1 MLGFGLLFLVRALP
15 SPAASPR
22 GVLHVV
28 EPGQTLFRIGLA
40 YGVPVR
46 TLIEANRLASP
57 NAIAAGQRLLV
68 PGASR
73 RIRVEPFRPLSP
85 EARGRLE
92 ASLSEEGRTMEGIG
106 RRPPPVA
113 GRVDAEFGW
122 PITGPI
128 TSPFGPRRG
137 RLHAGIDIASPFYQ
151 EVKAAA
157 DGEVIYAA
165 ESRGLGKAVVIRHA
179 RDYETVYAHLS
190 ILIAREGESV
200 RQGQGIGG
208 VGATGNATGP
218 HLHFETRRRDLPL
231 DPRGLLPM
239 TIEELLQEVG
249 RGQR

>member
-1 MLGFGLLFLVRALP
+1 MLALP
-15 SPAASPR
+15 SLAASPR
-22 GVLHVV
+22 GIRHIV
-28 EPGQTLFRIGLA
+28 EPGQTLFRISLA

-46 TLIEANRLASP
+46 TLMEANRLASP
-57 NAIAAGQRLLV
+57 NAIAAGQRLFV

-73 RIRVEPFRPLSP
+73 PIRVEPYRPLSP
-85 EARGRLE
+85 GARDRLE
-92 ASLSEEGRTMEGIG
+92 ASLSEEGRAMEGIG
-106 RRPPPVA
+106 RRQPPVA
-113 GRVDAEFGW
+113 GRLDAEFAW

-128 TSPFGPRRG
+128 SSPFGPRGG
-137 RLHAGIDIASPFYQ
+137 RLHAGIDIASPYSQ

-165 ESRGLGKAVVIRHA
+165 ESRGLGKTVVIRHA
-179 RDYETVYAHLS
+179 RDHETVYAHLS

-218 HLHFETRRRDLPL
+218 HLHFEIRRRDLPL
-231 DPRGLLPM
+231 NPRDLLPM
-239 TIEELLQEVG
+239 TIEELLQEVS